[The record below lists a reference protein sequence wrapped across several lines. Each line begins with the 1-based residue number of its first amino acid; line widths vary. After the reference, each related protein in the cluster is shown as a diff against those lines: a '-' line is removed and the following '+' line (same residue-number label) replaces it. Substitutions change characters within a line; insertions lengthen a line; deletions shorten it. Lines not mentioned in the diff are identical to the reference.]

1 MRQSLTLLLISAAGI
16 MAQGADEVLSA
27 ASIMADEAIS
37 APGITAGEVNLCRI
51 TNNYGCTTERG
62 SNCNDEFAEYEDPVR
77 FHPSVLRSC
86 VGSAWSKS
94 DDNNIC
100 CIKDN
105 LNGGYCPNRDEL
117 EGYGFELVGLG
128 YGQTFTAAAGP
139 AVVKCNKR
147 FGPHFCTK
155 STKIGAVSFCV
166 DPGLYT

>member
-1 MRQSLTLLLISAAGI
+1 MRQSLTLLLLSAAGI

-27 ASIMADEAIS
+27 AGTMADEAIS
-37 APGITAGEVNLCRI
+37 AAGITAGEANLCRI
-51 TNNYGCTTERG
+51 TNNYGCTTARG
-62 SNCNDEFAEYEDPVR
+62 SNCNDEFAEYDNPVP
-77 FHPSVLRSC
+77 FHVSVLSFC
-86 VGSAWSKS
+86 AGFGWSKS

-100 CIKDN
+100 CIEDN
-105 LNGGYCPNRDEL
+105 LNGGYCPNQDEL
-117 EGYGFELVGLG
+117 EGYGFELVGFG
-128 YGQTFTAAAGP
+128 ARQAFEAAAGP